1 MSDSRI
7 QFPAM
12 VSGASLAGTCLM
24 QTIMFIGAFLFGA
37 ISHAPHYL
45 DALKLRC
52 FAQDDTRGKRRMPL
66 AGRLCH
72 LPDQRLK
79 MSAAL
84 VPPNPK
90 ELESAYSSEALRAW
104 FGT

>member
-1 MSDSRI
+1 MARFSHDLRCVDVLELRS
-7 QFPAM
+7 F
-12 VSGASLAGTCLM
+12 ASLRM
-24 QTIMFIGAFLFGA
+24 
-37 ISHAPHYL
+37 
-45 DALKLRC
+45 
-52 FAQDDTRGKRRMPL
+52 TRGERRMPL
-66 AGRLCH
+66 AGRPYH

>member
-7 QFPAM
+7 QFPATA
-12 VSGASLAGTCLM
+12 SGASLAGTCLM
-24 QTIMFIGAFLFGA
+24 HTIMFIGAFVLGA
-37 ISHAPHYL
+37 IFARPQSTWPCGNCDRSLRSGHAL
-45 DALKLRC
+45 N
-52 FAQDDTRGKRRMPL
+52 GV
-66 AGRLCH
+66 CH

-90 ELESAYSSEALRAW
+90 EFESAYSIEALRAL